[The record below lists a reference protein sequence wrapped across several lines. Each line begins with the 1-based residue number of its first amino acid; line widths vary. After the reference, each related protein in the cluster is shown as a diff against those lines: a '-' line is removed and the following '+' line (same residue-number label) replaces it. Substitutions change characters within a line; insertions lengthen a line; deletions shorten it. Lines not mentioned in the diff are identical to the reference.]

1 MQIFL
6 KSVKNYYLNNT
17 FIKELSHN
25 SSLTIKEALKR
36 ILVNTNTVSLG
47 QVDASK
53 LL

>member
-1 MQIFL
+1 MQIFF
-6 KSVKNYYLNNT
+6 KSVKNYYLNIT

-25 SSLTIKEALKR
+25 NSLKIREALKR
-36 ILVNTNTVSLG
+36 ILVNTNTVSLR